1 MMGDVPP
8 TTEVR
13 GPLVGRATELDRLV
27 GLVGVGQDQPTSS
40 AVLVSGD
47 AGVGKTRILAE
58 LRDRAE
64 AEGWRVL
71 VGHCL
76 DFGDSALPYLPFS
89 EAFGRLATESP
100 TVARTLVEAAPAIA
114 RLMPAR
120 RVLAERS
127 QEPDPEPVDAT
138 AIDRP
143 ELFAA
148 VHGALEQLGR
158 AEPLLL
164 IVEDVHWADR
174 STREIL
180 SFLFSRRFDSP
191 VAVVAS
197 YRSDDLH
204 RRHPLRTTAAEWSRL
219 PGVTRVDLGRLGEA
233 DVRALVHTLH
243 PDPLPERAMR
253 GIVERAEGNA
263 FFTEEL
269 VQAAE
274 DGPDAIP
281 EALADLLLVRLDRLD
296 DDTRLVVRAASVSGR
311 RVPHLLLER
320 VLDGRV
326 ESLDTALRAA
336 VEANVLVP
344 MGGDGYAFRHAL
356 LAEAVYDDLL
366 PGERVRLHAGY
377 VAALQQGEV
386 GGTAAELARH
396 AKRANDLVTAARA
409 SVAAGDEA
417 MRVAGADE
425 ASRHYEMALE
435 LATDATADDMG
446 IDRAELTARASE
458 AAVASG
464 QPYRALALAQ
474 EGLTCLKP
482 DAAPLSRLRLLG
494 VLAGASLWADT
505 EGDALATTTE
515 AMRILDEHPDPELQ
529 ARFLAL
535 HARAHAELRRHE
547 EAAELAAQALEL
559 ADRLG
564 LADVVVD
571 ARTTMARLREGT
583 HGPAASAEL
592 LEDVIAQARDAG
604 DLDSELRGTF
614 NLATLLYES
623 GRVAESRTV
632 YARAS
637 ERGRDVGRPWGPYSL
652 ESRVLG
658 IQAAYL
664 VGDWD
669 AAAALSDLGGESPPD
684 LAEAMVTASGL
695 IVHAG
700 RGEVEALDLL
710 PALAPHSRREGMVA
724 LFIGFAAIDLH
735 GDAGDLDAAV
745 EVHDQTLTQLAE
757 IWANMDFQ
765 ARIRLA
771 ALLVGQLAS
780 HVSSV
785 PSDDHPDLLARAD
798 NLLDGARRAVTKREE
813 SIWEEGPEGRAWL
826 ARTEA
831 EHLRLRWLVGQDVPT
846 PEELLAAWQ
855 TTTGAFAE
863 LGHAFETARSR
874 ARTATVLR
882 AAGQAAEAAEL
893 VGLARDTARRLG
905 AEPLLRELRAVGG
918 QVPARAAA
926 GESRRDESLTARELE
941 VLTLVAQGRS
951 NREIAGQLYIS
962 AKTVS
967 VHVSNV
973 LAKLGAAGR
982 TEAVAV
988 ARRRGYLDDQ
998 AG

>member
-1 MMGDVPP
+1 
-8 TTEVR
+8 
-13 GPLVGRATELDRLV
+13 V
-27 GLVGVGQDQPTSS
+27 GLVGVGEEEPAAS

-64 AEGWRVL
+64 AGGWRVL

-76 DFGDSALPYLPFS
+76 DFGESALPYLPFS

-100 TVARTLVEAAPAIA
+100 AVARALVEAAPVIA

-120 RVLAERS
+120 RVLPEQSRG
-127 QEPDPEPVDAT
+127 PDVEAVDAT
-138 AIDRP
+138 TIDRP

-148 VHGALEQLGR
+148 VHAALEQLGR
-158 AEPLLL
+158 SAPLLL
-164 IVEDVHWADR
+164 VVEDVHWADR
-174 STREIL
+174 STREML

-219 PGVTRVDLGRLGEA
+219 PGVTRVDLGRLGDA
-233 DVRALVHTLH
+233 DIRELVRTLH
-243 PDPLPERAMR
+243 PGPLPERSVR

-274 DGPDAIP
+274 VGPDAIP
-281 EALADLLLVRLDRLD
+281 EALADLLLVRLDRLED
-296 DDTRLVVRAASVSGR
+296 EARLVVRAAAVSGR

-320 VLDGRV
+320 VLDSRIT
-326 ESLDTALRAA
+326 SLDAALRAA

-366 PGERVRLHAGY
+366 PGERVRLHAAY

-417 MRVAGADE
+417 MTVAGADE
-425 ASRHYEMALE
+425 ASRHYELALE
-435 LATDATADDMG
+435 LADASSGDIG
-446 IDRAELTARASE
+446 IDLVELTARACE
-458 AAVASG
+458 AAIASG
-464 QPYRALALAQ
+464 QTYRAIALANDS
-474 EGLTCLKP
+474 LRCLP
-482 DAAPLSRLRLLG
+482 ADAAPEPRLRLMV
-494 VLAGASLWADT
+494 VLATASLLADT

-515 AMRILDEHPDPELQ
+515 AMELLDRHPDDRLR

-535 HARAHAELRRHE
+535 HARAHAEQRRHV
-547 EAAELAAQALEL
+547 EASELAAQALEL
-559 ADRLG
+559 AGKLE
-564 LADVVVD
+564 LADVVID
-571 ARTTMARLREGT
+571 ARTTLARLREGT
-583 HGPAASAEL
+583 QGPAASVEM
-592 LEDVIAQARDAG
+592 LEEVVVQARAAG

-614 NLATLLYES
+614 NLGTLLYES
-623 GRVAESRTV
+623 GRIEESRAV
-632 YARAS
+632 YARAV
-637 ERGRDVGRPWGPYSL
+637 ERGRSVGRPWAPFAL

-669 AAAALSDLGGESPPD
+669 AAAAMADLHGESPPE
-684 LAEAMVTASGL
+684 LAEAMLTASGL
-695 IVHAG
+695 VVRAG
-700 RGEVEALDLL
+700 RGDAAATEML
-710 PALAPHSRREGMVA
+710 PGLVAPGRREGMVS
-724 LFIGFAAIDLH
+724 LFAGFAAIDLY
-735 GDAGDLDAAV
+735 GDAGDVQAALSA
-745 EVHDQTLTQLAE
+745 HDQTVQVLSE

-771 ALLVGQLAS
+771 ALLIGQLATA
-780 HVSSV
+780 V
-785 PSDDHPDLLARAD
+785 PGTASDDHDSLVAEADRLLA
-798 NLLDGARRAVTKREE
+798 GARRAVRKREE
-813 SIWEEGPEGRAWL
+813 SVWEEGLEGRAWL

-831 EHLRLRWLVGQDVPT
+831 EHLRLRWLVGHDLPA
-846 PEELLAAWQ
+846 PGELLAAWQ
-855 TTTGAFAE
+855 AATNAFTT
-863 LGHAFETARSR
+863 LGHAFEAARSQ
-874 ARTATVLR
+874 ARTAAVLR
-882 AAGQAAEAAEL
+882 AAGQSAEAAEMA
-893 VGLARDTARRLG
+893 GLARDVARRLG
-905 AEPLLRELRAVGG
+905 AEPLLRELRALGG
-918 QVPARAAA
+918 QLPGRAPA
-926 GESRRDESLTARELE
+926 ESRRDESLTARELE
-941 VLTLVAQGRS
+941 VLALVAQGRS

-967 VHVSNV
+967 VHVSNM

>member
-8 TTEVR
+8 ATDTR
-13 GPLVGRATELDRLV
+13 GPLVGRAVELDRLV
-27 GLVGVGQDQPTSS
+27 GLVGVGEEEPAAS

-76 DFGDSALPYLPFS
+76 DFGESALPYLPFS
-89 EAFGRLATESP
+89 EAFGRLATDSP
-100 TVARTLVEAAPAIA
+100 TVARALVEAAPVIA

-120 RVLAERS
+120 RVLPEQSRG
-127 QEPDPEPVDAT
+127 PDVEPVDAT
-138 AIDRP
+138 TIDRP

-148 VHGALEQLGR
+148 VHAALEQLGR
-158 AEPLLL
+158 SAPLLL
-164 IVEDVHWADR
+164 VVEDVHWADR
-174 STREIL
+174 STREML

-219 PGVTRVDLGRLGEA
+219 PGVTRLDLGRLGDAEIREL
-233 DVRALVHTLH
+233 VRTLH
-243 PDPLPERAMR
+243 PAPLPERAVR

-274 DGPDAIP
+274 VGPDAIP
-281 EALADLLLVRLDRLD
+281 EALADLLLVRLDRLED
-296 DDTRLVVRAASVSGR
+296 EARLVVRAAAVSGR

-320 VLDGRV
+320 VLDSRIT
-326 ESLDTALRAA
+326 SLDTALRAA
-336 VEANVLVP
+336 VDANVLVP

-366 PGERVRLHAGY
+366 PGERVRLHAAY

-425 ASRHYEMALE
+425 ASRHYELALE
-435 LATDATADDMG
+435 LTDASPGDIG
-446 IDRAELTARASE
+446 IDLVELTARACE
-458 AAVASG
+458 AAIASG
-464 QPYRALALAQ
+464 QTYRAIALANDS
-474 EGLTCLKP
+474 LRCLP
-482 DAAPLSRLRLLG
+482 ADAPEPRLRLLV
-494 VLAGASLWADT
+494 VLATASLLADT

-515 AMRILDEHPDPELQ
+515 AMELLDRHPDDRLR

-535 HARAHAELRRHE
+535 HARAHAEQRRHV
-547 EAAELAAQALEL
+547 EASELAAQALEL
-559 ADRLG
+559 AGKLE
-564 LADVVVD
+564 LADVVID
-571 ARTTMARLREGT
+571 ARTTLARLREGT
-583 HGPAASAEL
+583 QGPAASVEM
-592 LEDVIAQARDAG
+592 LEEVVVQARAAG

-614 NLATLLYES
+614 NLGTLLYEN
-623 GRVAESRTV
+623 GRIEESRTV
-632 YARAS
+632 YARAV
-637 ERGRDVGRPWGPYSL
+637 ERGRSVGRPWAPFAL

-669 AAAALSDLGGESPPD
+669 AAAAMADLHGESPPE
-684 LAEAMVTASGL
+684 LAEAMLTASGL
-695 IVHAG
+695 VVRAG
-700 RGEVEALDLL
+700 RGDTAATELL
-710 PALAPHSRREGMVA
+710 PGLVAPGRREGMVA
-724 LFIGFAAIDLH
+724 LFAGFAAIDLY
-735 GDAGDLDAAV
+735 GDAGDVEAALSA
-745 EVHDQTLTQLAE
+745 HDQTVQVLSE

-771 ALLVGQLAS
+771 ALVIGQLATA
-780 HVSSV
+780 V
-785 PSDDHPDLLARAD
+785 PGTASDDRDSLVAEADRLLA
-798 NLLDGARRAVTKREE
+798 GARRAVRKREE
-813 SIWEEGPEGRAWL
+813 SVWEEGLEGRAWL

-831 EHLRLRWLVGQDVPT
+831 EHLRLRWLVGHDVPA
-846 PEELLAAWQ
+846 PGELLAAWQ
-855 TTTGAFAE
+855 AATNAFTT
-863 LGHAFETARSR
+863 LGHAFETARSQ
-874 ARTATVLR
+874 ARTAAVLR

-893 VGLARDTARRLG
+893 AGLSRDVARRLG
-905 AEPLLRELRAVGG
+905 AEPLLRELRHVGG
-918 QVPARAAA
+918 QLPAARATA
-926 GESRRDESLTARELE
+926 ESRRDESLTARELE
-941 VLTLVAQGRS
+941 VLALVAQGRS

-967 VHVSNV
+967 VHVSNM

-988 ARRRGYLDDQ
+988 ARRRGYLDAQ